1 MGTSKTKWGTEIYC
15 LQEVFF
21 LVNRG
26 SKDLPKALINLGINL
41 KKFEVVRQL
50 AIRSIVKRE
59 TAQIKDLKFPNLS

>member
-1 MGTSKTKWGTEIYC
+1 MRYRNLLPSRS
-15 LQEVFF
+15 FF